1 MFKVGIAYRVHNE
14 QQLRQAV
21 EKAKQQGIT
30 VNDDFIKEALNSGY
44 LPELCIYKEAGWSF
58 LTYCSVAYFKHHAI
72 PIVPFIQFKDYYN
85 KL

>member
-30 VNDDFIKEALNSGY
+30 VNDNFIIYALNSGY
-44 LPELCIYKEAGWSF
+44 LPELCVTQRHQKEY
-58 LTYCSVAYFKHHAI
+58 LTFCSVAYFNHRST
-72 PIVPFIQFKDYYN
+72 PIVPFVQFKDYYN

>member
-21 EKAKQQGIT
+21 EKAKQQCIT
-30 VNDDFIKEALNSGY
+30 VNDNFIIDALNSGY
-44 LPELCIYKEAGWSF
+44 LPKLCVYLENTKSR
-58 LTYCSVAYFKHHAI
+58 LTYCYVGWFDKKGI
-72 PIVPFIQFKDYYN
+72 PIVPFVQFKDYYN